1 VSDTGLLFLARGL
14 RLFAYGF
21 LSVVLVLYL
30 AALGLREGQIGLLLT
45 LTLVGDTALS
55 FWITTRADDVGRR
68 RMLLAGAA
76 LMVAA
81 GAVFSSARSFVALL
95 VAATIGVISPS
106 GNEVGPFLAIEQAA
120 LAEEAPAERR
130 TALFA
135 WYNLTGSFATA
146 LGSLASGGLVQLLQ
160 SRGWG
165 ALASYRSVVVG
176 YAAAGAAMALLFA
189 RLSAAVEPPP
199 QQRVRRSPAFFR
211 PRLGLDRS
219 RATVLRL
226 AGLFSVDA
234 FAGGF
239 VVQAFVA
246 YWFHVRFGAAPAALG
261 AIFFG
266 ANLLAGISALTATRL
281 AARIGLLETMVF
293 THIPSNLLLVLVPLM
308 PSLPLAMAMLLARFS
323 ISQMDVPTRQAY
335 TMALVAP
342 SERSAAAGV
351 TGIARTLGAALS
363 PVVAGPLYAS
373 AALASLPFFIA
384 GGLKIV
390 YDLLVL
396 RTFRRVTLPESS

>member
-30 AALGLREGQIGLLLT
+30 AALGLGEGQIGLLLT

-81 GAVFSSARSFVALL
+81 GAVFASARSFLALL

-120 LAEEAPAERR
+120 LAEQAPARRR

-135 WYNLTGSFATA
+135 WYNLAGSFATA

-165 ALASYRSVVVG
+165 APASYRSVVVG
-176 YAAAGAAMALLFA
+176 YALAGAAMALLFA
-189 RLSAAVEPPP
+189 RLSVAVEPPP
-199 QQRVRRSPAFFR
+199 QQRVRHSPAFLR

-246 YWFHVRFGAAPAALG
+246 YWFHVRFGVAPATLG
-261 AIFFG
+261 ALFFA

-342 SERSAAAGV
+342 GERSAAAGV

-373 AALASLPFFIA
+373 AALASLPFFVA

-390 YDLLVL
+390 YDLLVF
-396 RTFRRVTLPESS
+396 RTFRRVTLPEGS